1 MPIFHIIGDNIGLF
15 LFLQSYAY
23 FLILSEPRIL
33 CGRGVKMEIEVFDEL
48 GNKLK
53 LSYEIAEER
62 GFYGVSVTLNDSE
75 HAGVT
80 FLTDRAE
87 AETIRDLMCRC
98 AVTPS
103 GFFDAIRDYTS

>member
-1 MPIFHIIGDNIGLF
+1 
-15 LFLQSYAY
+15 
-23 FLILSEPRIL
+23 
-33 CGRGVKMEIEVFDEL
+33 MEIEVFDEL

-53 LSYEIAEER
+53 LSSEIAVER

-75 HAGVT
+75 HAGAT
-80 FLTDRAE
+80 FLADRAE
-87 AETIRDLMCRC
+87 AETMRDLMCRC